1 MAQKKQQPIL
11 LGALALVLIIVGVV
25 VYKVAVAP
33 KPPAPPIEEEQI
45 EELPQVDASVE
56 VTLTESKAKANAVVL
71 AIKGLDSKYT
81 TVGYELT
88 YDSDGLIK
96 GVNSGSKPM
105 DVAGKDSFE
114 REVYLGTCSR
124 NVCTPDKG
132 VSTISVILEF
142 TDSEGNKSQF
152 EKEYTL

>member
-11 LGALALVLIIVGVV
+11 LGAIAIVLLIVGVV

-33 KPPAPPIEEEQI
+33 KPPAPPVEEEQM

-56 VTLTESKAKANAVVL
+56 VTLTESKTKANAVVL
-71 AIKGLDSKYT
+71 AISGLDSRYT

-105 DVAGKDSFE
+105 DVAGEDSFE

-142 TDSEGNKSQF
+142 TDTEGNKSQF

>member
-11 LGALALVLIIVGVV
+11 IGILAILVLVVGVV
-25 VYKVAVAP
+25 VFKVAFAP
-33 KPPAPPIEEEQI
+33 KAPALPIEEEQI

-56 VTLTESKAKANAVVL
+56 VTLTESKSKANAVV
-71 AIKGLDSKYT
+71 ISVTGLDSKYT
-81 TVGYELT
+81 TIGYELT
-88 YDSDGLIK
+88 YDSEGLIK

-105 DVAGKDSFE
+105 DVAGEDSFE
-114 REVYLGTCSR
+114 REIYLGTCSR

-132 VSTISVILEF
+132 VSTVSVILEF
-142 TDSEGNKSQF
+142 TDTEGAKSQF